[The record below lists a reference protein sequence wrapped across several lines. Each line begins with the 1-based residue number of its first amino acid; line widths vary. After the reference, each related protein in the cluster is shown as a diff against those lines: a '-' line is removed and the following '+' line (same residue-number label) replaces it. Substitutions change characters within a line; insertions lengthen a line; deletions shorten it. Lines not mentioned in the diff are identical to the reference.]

1 MKKRYLFAFALF
13 FAAGLAVS
21 VYCDFDL
28 DRNMKLA
35 SLAAVLGLT
44 CVLGLLSHRFTA
56 SLFACVGLISSL
68 FYLQAYTRIL
78 VNPLCKL
85 ANHTY
90 VISAEVCDYAVH
102 YDDMQC
108 IEARVDCSAL
118 GIDYPFST
126 FDTLLYLPE
135 TSEPL
140 EPGDQIRVTAGFY
153 IPEFAEGY
161 DRARS
166 LAAKGYYVRAS
177 SLKFVE
183 SEDFCFEISSCGQT
197 PARYVPLVLAQRW
210 KNEISK
216 RFDARES
223 GFMISLLLGDK
234 SCINERDYQNL
245 QKSGLSHIVA
255 VSGMHLMFLVA
266 FLTQVFGK
274 RLGTFLSIPAVLFF
288 ACMAGNTPSVMR
300 ASIMVI
306 AAGISFLL
314 MDEADSLTVLALS
327 LLILLF
333 QNPYSIAST
342 SLQLSYLSTLG
353 LMLYA
358 GRIQTFLHKPF
369 VGMKRPLRKVVSII
383 TAAISCSC
391 CALLFTTPVLLLTFG
406 YVTILSPLSNLLT
419 LSIVS
424 LLFILGLF
432 FCVISMFAPAWST
445 VLVPVAAALS
455 RYILLVSEK
464 CAELWWG
471 ILEPNS
477 FYAVLAI
484 LSICLISVVMI
495 GHKHSKPKFTL
506 PALCVILILAVYHN
520 AQTIQNTTTI
530 TVHSVGGGQMI
541 SVAAGRDTLS
551 LIDCGSGSNR
561 DAVEILSAYMSWN
574 GFDRI
579 DQLILTAVDKTHAR
593 GLEDLLDRYPIS
605 KIVIPNN
612 LQPNDFVN
620 AALETIELSGIPY
633 VQWEYNGER
642 TYTLSGVSCNLI
654 GGTNRK
660 LGVRLNTDEGSIL
673 ILHSFTQKMLDELL
687 ARTELKGDIL
697 ILSPGNLE
705 KQDLLKSALDQ
716 IAPKQIIFPAGADS
730 VASRLYGV
738 QTRNTYLEGE
748 IVFRTTR
755 IME

>member
-13 FAAGLAVS
+13 FAIGLSVS
-21 VYCDFDL
+21 VYCDFD
-28 DRNMKLA
+28 RNTELT
-35 SLAAVLGLT
+35 LLLAVLGAT
-44 CVLGLLSHRFTA
+44 CAIGLLSHRLAA

-68 FYLQAYTRIL
+68 FYFQAYTRIL
-78 VNPLCKL
+78 VDPIYKL
-85 ANHTY
+85 ADHTF
-90 VISAEVCDYAVH
+90 VISAEVCDYAVF

-108 IEARVDCSAL
+108 IRARIDCSEL

-135 TSEPL
+135 TAEEL
-140 EPGDQIRVTAGFY
+140 KPGDQIRVTAGFY

-166 LAAKGYYVRAS
+166 LAAKGYHVRAS
-177 SLKFVE
+177 SLKYVE
-183 SEDFCFEISSCGQT
+183 SEDFCFEITFCDQT
-197 PARYVPLVLAQRW
+197 PARYVPLVLAKRW
-210 KNEISK
+210 KDEIMNQ
-216 RFDARES
+216 FDAREG
-223 GFMISLLLGDK
+223 GFMVSLLLGDK
-234 SCINERDYQNL
+234 SCMEEVDYQNL
-245 QKSGLSHIVA
+245 RKSGLSHIAA

-288 ACMAGNTPSVMR
+288 ACMAGNTPSVTR

-353 LMLYA
+353 LLLYA
-358 GRIQTFLHKPF
+358 GRIQVFLYKPF
-369 VGMKRPLRKVVSII
+369 TGINRPLRNVVSSII
-383 TAAISCSC
+383 AAISCSC

-406 YVTILSPLSNLLT
+406 YITILSPLSNLLT

-424 LLFILGLF
+424 LLFIVGLF
-432 FCVISMFAPAWST
+432 FCMISMFAPVFNA
-445 VLVPVAAALS
+445 VLVPIASALS

-471 ILEPNS
+471 ILEAHS
-477 FYAVLAI
+477 SYAVLAI
-484 LSICLISVVMI
+484 TAACLVPAAMI
-495 GHKHSKPKFTL
+495 WHKRCKPKFTL
-506 PALCVILILAVYHN
+506 PALCVILIVAVYYN

-530 TVHSVGGGQMI
+530 TVHPVGNGQMI

-561 DAVEILSAYMSWN
+561 DAVEILSEYMSWN
-574 GFDRI
+574 SFDRI
-579 DQLILTAVDKTHAR
+579 DQLILTSVDKTHAR
-593 GLEDLLDRYPIS
+593 GLENLLDCYPIS

-612 LQPNDFVN
+612 LQNNDFVN
-620 AALETIELSGIPY
+620 AALEMIELSAIPY
-633 VQWEYNGER
+633 EQWDCDGESA
-642 TYTLSGVSCNLI
+642 YTLSGISCNLI
-654 GGTNRK
+654 GGTDRK
-660 LGVRLNTDEGSIL
+660 LGIRLNTDQGSIL
-673 ILHSFTQKMLDELL
+673 ILHSFTQKMQDELL
-687 ARTELKGDIL
+687 ASMDLKGDIL
-697 ILSPGNLE
+697 ILSPSNLE
-705 KQDLLKSALDQ
+705 KQDLLKSALNE

-738 QTRNTYLEGE
+738 QTRNTYQEGE

-755 IME
+755 MME